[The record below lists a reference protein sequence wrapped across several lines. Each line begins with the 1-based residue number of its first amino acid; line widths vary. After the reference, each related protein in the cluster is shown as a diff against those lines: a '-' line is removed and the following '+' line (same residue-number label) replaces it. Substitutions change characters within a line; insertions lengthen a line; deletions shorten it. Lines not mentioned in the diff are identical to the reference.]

1 MKSLKYGVLLALV
14 VAVSALAASIV
25 IGQNKPAAKGGGGG
39 GEAKVTGEVID
50 SSCYIKMGA
59 KGSGHAE
66 CATNC
71 AKAGIPLAIL
81 EDKTDKVIWV
91 SANKDMQGANDMLIP
106 YAGKKVT
113 LTGKWFERGG
123 AKLFA
128 IDRVEPAG

>member
-1 MKSLKYGVLLALV
+1 MKRSTALTILLAMAAAV
-14 VAVSALAASIV
+14 VVYSFAAEKEVS
-25 IGQNKPAAKGGGGG
+25 
-39 GEAKVTGEVID
+39 VTGEVID

-123 AKLFA
+123 TKLFA
-128 IDRVEPAG
+128 IDKVEPAG